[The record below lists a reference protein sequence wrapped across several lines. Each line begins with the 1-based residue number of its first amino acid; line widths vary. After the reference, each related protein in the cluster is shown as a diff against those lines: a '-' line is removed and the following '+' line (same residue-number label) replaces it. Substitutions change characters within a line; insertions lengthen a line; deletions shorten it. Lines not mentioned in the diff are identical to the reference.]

1 MKNGTLQSLGLLTL
15 RIGAGVFLLYG
26 HGWAKITHFAE
37 RAPTFADPIGLGPQ
51 VGFTLVIFSEVFCSS
66 LVALGL
72 LTRLACVPPVI
83 FFMVATFI
91 QHGADP
97 FAKKELAILYGF
109 MYAAILLLGPGG
121 YSLDAW
127 IRLQRTPKEG

>member
-1 MKNGTLQSLGLLTL
+1 M
-15 RIGAGVFLLYG
+15 FLLYG

-51 VGFTLVIFSEVFCSS
+51 VGFTLVTFCEVFCSS
-66 LVALGL
+66 LVTLGL

-97 FAKKELAILYGF
+97 FSKKELAILYGF
-109 MYAAILLLGPGG
+109 MYAAILLMGPGR
-121 YSLDAW
+121 YSLDAL
-127 IRLQRTPKEG
+127 IRSQRTPKEA